1 MLAQEAKERQRQA
14 GGDKKSEKAK
24 KADQPQDIVVSATG
38 KGKKSLKQKIAEP
51 IPQADAQAA
60 KVVGTNKQYVSDVK
74 KIKET
79 RAVLDYVDNI
89 LIV

>member
-1 MLAQEAKERQRQA
+1 
-14 GGDKKSEKAK
+14 
-24 KADQPQDIVVSATG
+24 V
-38 KGKKSLKQKIAEP
+38 QKIAQPLEK
-51 IPQADAQAA
+51 ARDQAA